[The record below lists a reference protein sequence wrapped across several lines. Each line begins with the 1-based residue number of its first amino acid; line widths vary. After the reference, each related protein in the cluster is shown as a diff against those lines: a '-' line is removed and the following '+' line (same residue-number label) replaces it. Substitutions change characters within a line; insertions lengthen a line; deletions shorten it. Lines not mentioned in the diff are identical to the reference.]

1 MRVDKLEKKL
11 NKLTDMFS
19 DVKASIKMPKISTPK
34 TPDQP
39 KLPGNAPKSKKDPEK
54 MAEQIKNPDLKP
66 KAVEQA
72 KEMKESLKVSK
83 NGQWSL

>member
-1 MRVDKLEKKL
+1 MDKLEKKIGQL
-11 NKLTDMFS
+11 KSTLSEFKPT
-19 DVKASIKMPKISTPK
+19 IKMPSVPK
-34 TPDQP
+34 PTNATP
-39 KLPGNAPKSKKDPEK
+39 KLPGNPSASKKDPIK

-66 KAVEQA
+66 QAMDQA